1 MSRTGSK
8 EMSRTGSKEFYSTV
22 DFDFW
27 AEKKGL
33 NPDEQY
39 VIEKYLERGGK
50 TLEAGTAGGRI
61 LLEMKHLGFTS
72 LHGFDFVPEFI
83 ERARQKD
90 TSHSICFAV
99 DDATSLNY
107 ENSCF
112 DQIVYLQQ
120 IICTIDNEL
129 SRGKALKEAYRV
141 LKVGGTA
148 LFSFLSF
155 ETRTGGAMYSLY
167 LTYLSLVRK
176 LRGSNHSVQYFP
188 YQQQGGRFNL
198 SSILLGSEPYLYR
211 YKLREAQQ
219 ALNEAGF
226 KVAAVGSREQ
236 INQGFMYDSLEEM
249 SGQPMK
255 GAIYFVCEK

>member
-1 MSRTGSK
+1 MSRASNK
-8 EMSRTGSKEFYSTV
+8 KFYSTV

-39 VIEKYLERGGK
+39 VIEKYLDRGGK

-61 LLEMKHLGFTS
+61 LLEMKNLGFTS

-83 ERARQKD
+83 ERARQRD
-90 TSHSICFAV
+90 TSNSICFEV

-112 DQIVYLQQ
+112 DQVVYLQQ
-120 IICTIDNEL
+120 IICTIDDEL
-129 SRGKALKEAYRV
+129 GREKALKEAYRV

-155 ETRTGGAMYSLY
+155 ETRTGGALYPLY
-167 LTYLSLVRK
+167 LTYLFLVRK
-176 LRGSNHSVQYFP
+176 LFGSNRSIQYFP
-188 YQQQGGRFNL
+188 YQQHGGRLNL

-211 YKLREAQQ
+211 YKLREAHQ
-219 ALNEAGF
+219 ALKEAGF
-226 KVAAVGSREQ
+226 KVAALGSREQ
-236 INQGFMYDSLEEM
+236 INQGIMYNSLEEM
-249 SGQPMK
+249 SGQPIT
-255 GAIYFVCEK
+255 GAIYFVCKK